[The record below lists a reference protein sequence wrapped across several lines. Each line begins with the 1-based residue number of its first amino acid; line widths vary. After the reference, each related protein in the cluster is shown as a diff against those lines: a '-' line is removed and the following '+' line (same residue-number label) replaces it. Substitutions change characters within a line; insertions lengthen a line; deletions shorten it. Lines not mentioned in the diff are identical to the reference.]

1 MGEVPESLQPRY
13 GWCRATYTRRSG
25 TDKEPESV
33 RPPAPGGVGKM
44 TRGRSKHSHTVHC
57 SSLFRDE
64 ILALARRRNVNAAD
78 LARSVL
84 LVLSPE
90 MIATVPDPGEPQ
102 AGDRETVILRS
113 GPSQGRPWRRKPR
126 LQVRLPLGS
135 DAKTARR
142 ALAVALALDRGE
154 AKLEIRRSDDTS
166 SAGLKEEVERLVR
179 IVSELAPPLLAQGVK
194 TSVEALH
201 VLGFPPNADPDLAEI
216 RSRFRTLA
224 AIHHPDSGTGSHQ
237 RMAELNQA
245 VEVLRRR
252 DY

>member
-1 MGEVPESLQPRY
+1 
-13 GWCRATYTRRSG
+13 
-25 TDKEPESV
+25 
-33 RPPAPGGVGKM
+33 M

-57 SSLFRDE
+57 SSQFRDE

-84 LVLSPE
+84 LLLSPE
-90 MIATVPDPGEPQ
+90 MIGAVPDPGEPPS
-102 AGDRETVILRS
+102 GDRETVILRS

-126 LQVRLPLGS
+126 LQVRLPSGA
-135 DAKTARR
+135 DAKTARQ
-142 ALAVALALDRGE
+142 ALAVALALDQGS
-154 AKLEIRRSDDTS
+154 AKLEIRRADETS
-166 SAGLKEEVERLVR
+166 SAGLKEEVERLVK
-179 IVSELAPPLLAQGVK
+179 IVSDLSSPLLAQGVK
-194 TSVEALH
+194 TPAEALH
-201 VLGFPPNADPDLAEI
+201 VLGFPPDADPDFSEI

-237 RMAELNQA
+237 RMAQLNQA

>member
-1 MGEVPESLQPRY
+1 
-13 GWCRATYTRRSG
+13 
-25 TDKEPESV
+25 
-33 RPPAPGGVGKM
+33 M
-44 TRGRSKHSHTVHC
+44 TGDRSKHSHTVHC
-57 SSLFRDE
+57 SSRFRDE
-64 ILALARRRNVNAAD
+64 VLALAHRRNVNAAD

-84 LVLSPE
+84 LLLTPE
-90 MIATVPDPGEPQ
+90 MIVVVPDPGEPP

-126 LQVRLPLGS
+126 LQVRLPSGT

-154 AKLEIRRSDDTS
+154 VKLELRRAGETS
-166 SAGLKEEVERLVR
+166 AAEIKEEVARLVR
-179 IVSELAPPLLAQGVK
+179 IVSDISSPLLAQGVK

-201 VLGFPPNADPDLAEI
+201 VLGFPPDSDPDVAEI

-237 RMAELNQA
+237 RMAQLNQA
-245 VEVLRRR
+245 VEILRRR
-252 DY
+252 DH

>member
-1 MGEVPESLQPRY
+1 
-13 GWCRATYTRRSG
+13 
-25 TDKEPESV
+25 
-33 RPPAPGGVGKM
+33 M

-64 ILALARRRNVNAAD
+64 VLALARRRNVNAAD

-84 LVLSPE
+84 LVLTPE
-90 MIATVPDPGEPQ
+90 MIATAPDPGEPQ
-102 AGDRETVILRS
+102 TGDRETVILRS

-126 LQVRLPLGS
+126 IQVRLPLGS

-142 ALAVALALDRGE
+142 ALAFALALDRGE
-154 AKLEIRRSDDTS
+154 AKLEIRRAGETS
-166 SAGLKEEVERLVR
+166 AAELKEDVDRLIG
-179 IVSELAPPLLAQGVK
+179 IVSDLSPPLLAQGVK
-194 TSVEALH
+194 TSAEALH
-201 VLGFPPNADPDLAEI
+201 VLGFPPNANPDFAEI

-237 RMAELNQA
+237 RMAQLNQA